1 MNWNINKIASYT
13 SSKRHTKIVEEMF
26 NELTNAFTLHF
37 SVDSGE
43 PLITSVNGDVEGL
56 LGFTIDEFSKINL
69 QQHLGITKEVIDKTI
84 ERLSDSGWMYKEM
97 RVKGKSGKLAS
108 VGLLLYNISQTE
120 FRAFMF
126 DCNKAT
132 SII

>member
-26 NELTNAFTLHF
+26 NELANAFTLHF

-56 LGFTIDEFSKINL
+56 LGFTTDEFSKINL

-97 RVKGKSGKLAS
+97 RVKDKSGELVS
-108 VGLLLYNISQTE
+108 VGVLLYNISQTE

-126 DCNKAT
+126 DRNKAT